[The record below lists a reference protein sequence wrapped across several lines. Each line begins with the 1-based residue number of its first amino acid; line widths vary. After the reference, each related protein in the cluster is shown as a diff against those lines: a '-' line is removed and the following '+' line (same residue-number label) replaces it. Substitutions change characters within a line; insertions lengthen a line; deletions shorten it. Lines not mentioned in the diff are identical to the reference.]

1 MNIEINVLKRDGMSM
16 NGGKF
21 VYFKTVLIDEN
32 GDKKWVNL
40 KFTKNC
46 VFENNVKVLKTGVMT
61 CEDSDVII
69 PLTLE
74 NRVDK
79 NGKVVY
85 PCVWV
90 KRVLDFKE
98 FETVK
103 ANQNMFGSFMNEQ

>member
-1 MNIEINVLKRDGMSM
+1 MS
-16 NGGKF
+16 
-21 VYFKTVLIDEN
+21 
-32 GDKKWVNL
+32 
-40 KFTKNC
+40 
-46 VFENNVKVLKTGVMT
+46 

-103 ANQNMFGSFMNEQ
+103 ANQNMFGSFVNEQ